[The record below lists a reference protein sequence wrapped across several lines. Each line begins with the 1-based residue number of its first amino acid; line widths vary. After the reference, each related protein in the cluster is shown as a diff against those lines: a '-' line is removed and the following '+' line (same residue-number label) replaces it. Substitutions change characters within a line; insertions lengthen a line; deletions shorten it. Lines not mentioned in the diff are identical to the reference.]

1 MCFML
6 HKLELILRYSIADV
20 DGFSTCSFHASALR
34 TPPLV
39 QKRACLNKFVFEAHL
54 TLAFPNLWEQI
65 SDQCLKP
72 CHIATS
78 SSVHRDIHRSDPT
91 ATQYHHSLP
100 SPSQRQFEWSIEKSS
115 DFFEG
120 GRGKAEPVACSALIA
135 SEPGHAWYLHVHF
148 AASVTL
154 ALGSTEEYICRSRWA
169 RNSGCIS
176 FRCTIICVD
185 ARFFMSL
192 AY

>member
-1 MCFML
+1 ML
-6 HKLELILRYSIADV
+6 HKLELILRYSIVDM

-91 ATQYHHSLP
+91 ATQYHHSHHRPKDSLSGALKNHP
-100 SPSQRQFEWSIEKSS
+100 IFSKEAEERPNQWPVQHLSLLSQ
-115 DFFEG
+115 DM
-120 GRGKAEPVACSALIA
+120 
-135 SEPGHAWYLHVHF
+135 PGTCMYILLH
-148 AASVTL
+148 L
-154 ALGSTEEYICRSRWA
+154 
-169 RNSGCIS
+169 
-176 FRCTIICVD
+176 
-185 ARFFMSL
+185 
-192 AY
+192 